1 MRQNYEVRE
10 NLLEKFPEMKLDES
24 LSVKPKQNQTILKNL
39 MPNVVAVNKKE
50 LIDFNRKFEKEEK
63 ARK

>member
-1 MRQNYEVRE
+1 LRQNYEVRE

-24 LSVKPKQNQTILKNL
+24 LNVKPKQNQTILKNL

>member
-1 MRQNYEVRE
+1 LRQNYEVRE

-63 ARK
+63 TRK

>member
-63 ARK
+63 TRK

>member
-1 MRQNYEVRE
+1 LRQNYEVRE

>member
-39 MPNVVAVNKKE
+39 IPNVVAVNKKE

>member
-1 MRQNYEVRE
+1 MRQNYEVRD

-24 LSVKPKQNQTILKNL
+24 LSVKPKQNQTIFKNL

>member
-24 LSVKPKQNQTILKNL
+24 LNVKPKQNQTILKNL